1 MSVQQ
6 DLPNISLKH
15 HKIQVIWNEGSRN
28 HHQNTSHLE
37 WGQQEPSCSNNIYC
51 PASEPYNGLKSGHNR
66 DTKLN
71 LMFDSNGSPYN
82 TIKRH
87 EDKDYIIIKMFW
99 SKTSGHAME
108 SNQLIWETALP
119 PFPTVSYIRH
129 TRPSEKTV
137 DQTTKINFNVTVV
150 KYMQFALYWLNTS
163 NHHQHNDKLPCVV
176 WNTWNQLQHNDNSC
190 HGCMEHL
197 KSTSTQWPQLPCV
210 VWNTW
215 NQLRHNNNSCHVL
228 YGTPEISFNIMTT
241 VAMCCMECLKS
252 TSVQCHVLYGT
263 PKINFSTMTI
273 IAIYCLE
280 HLKSTL
286 TQ

>member
-1 MSVQQ
+1 MSC
-6 DLPNISLKH
+6 
-15 HKIQVIWNEGSRN
+15 IQLHVCTTGFAQHIPKAP
-28 HHQNTSHLE
+28 QNTSHLE
-37 WGQQEPSCSNNIYC
+37 WGQQEPSSKYKSSGVRAAGTIIIMFKQYLLPCKWAIQWPQIWSQQRYHVKFNVLLQWLAIQ
-51 PASEPYNGLKSGHNR
+51 YNQTS
-66 DTKLN
+66 
-71 LMFDSNGSPYN
+71 
-82 TIKRH
+82 H

-215 NQLRHNNNSCHVL
+215 NQLQHNDNSCHVL
-228 YGTPEISFNIMTT
+228 YGMPE
-241 VAMCCMECLKS
+241 
-252 TSVQCHVLYGT
+252 
-263 PKINFSTMTI
+263 INFSTMPCVVWNT
-273 IAIYCLE
+273 
-280 HLKSTL
+280 
-286 TQ
+286 